1 MSNQSADEAA
11 ILALIHRNRIAIW
24 MLDFDMYEKCFVHD
38 ADTTRWNASPIAG
51 IHVRQGWDDISA
63 AARRMFEAF
72 KGQTHHANA
81 YDTEVLDLRIRVSG
95 DMAWASY
102 RQKYPRAEPPSGW
115 EPTRPWDH
123 AGNAPSHEVRIFE
136 RHGGEWRIAFLGY
149 LDPDS
154 GRSGAALLR
163 LAPDGAVEWQN
174 PAAIAVLASDD
185 DLVIRNGRLRIRD
198 SKVDAQLQ
206 AAIKWAAALS
216 APMVPSRGSLPIVMQ
231 AGQDMPAKVWWVI
244 AESGKI
250 LVSLGDSSQDEHR
263 LEAAAIVFGLSPAQ
277 RTVAAHILAGR
288 TLVEIAAAM
297 GITANTARTHL
308 DRIYDKTGVRTQ
320 PALVRALL
328 SVAAPV

>member
-11 ILALIHRNRIAIW
+11 ILALIHRNRIAVW
-24 MLDFDMYEKCFVHD
+24 MQDFDMYEKCFVHD
-38 ADTTRWNASPIAG
+38 PDTTRWNASPVAG
-51 IHVRQGWDDISA
+51 ILVRQGWDDISA
-63 AARRMFEAF
+63 AARRMFEAYA
-72 KGQTHHANA
+72 GQTHHANA

-102 RQKYPRAEPPSGW
+102 RQKYPRAEPPAGW

-154 GRSGAALLR
+154 RRSSAALLR
-163 LAPDGAVEWQN
+163 LAPDGTVEWQN
-174 PAAIAVLASDD
+174 EAATAVLASDD

-198 SKVDAQLQ
+198 GKIDTQLQ

-216 APMVPSRGSLPIVMQ
+216 APMVPSRGALPIVTQ
-231 AGQDMPAKVWWVI
+231 AGEDMAAKVWWVI

-250 LVSLGDSSQDEHR
+250 LVSLGDPSQDEHR
-263 LEAAAIVFGLSPAQ
+263 LEAASIVYGLSPAQ
-277 RTVAAHILAGR
+277 RTVAGHILAGR
-288 TLVEIAAAM
+288 TLTDIALAM

-328 SVAAPV
+328 STAAPR

>member
-1 MSNQSADEAA
+1 MTSDEAE
-11 ILALIHRNRIAIW
+11 IRALIEANRIAVW
-24 MLDFDMYEKCFVHD
+24 MQDFDAYEKCFVH
-38 ADTTRWNASPIAG
+38 ADYITRWNASRFSGIAQ
-51 IHVRQGWDDISA
+51 RQGWNEIA
-63 AARRMFEAF
+63 ERVRKLFEDPSYRNP
-72 KGQTHHANA
+72 ANA
-81 YDTEVLDLRIRVSG
+81 HDTKVENLRLHVHG

-102 RQKYPRAEPPSGW
+102 RQKYPRAEPPAGW

-136 RHGGEWRIAFLGY
+136 RHGGEWCIAFLGY

-154 GRSGAALLR
+154 GRSSAALLR
-163 LAPDGAVEWQN
+163 LAPDGTVEWQN
-174 PAAIAVLASDD
+174 EAATAVLASDD

-198 SKVDAQLQ
+198 GKIDTQLQ

-216 APMVPSRGSLPIVMQ
+216 APMVPSRGALPIVTQ
-231 AGQDMPAKVWWVI
+231 AGEDMAAKVWWVI

-250 LVSLGDSSQDEHR
+250 LVSLGDPSHDEHR
-263 LEAAAIVFGLSPAQ
+263 LEAASIVYGLSPAQ
-277 RTVAAHILAGR
+277 RTVAGHILAGR
-288 TLVEIAAAM
+288 TLTDIALAM

-328 SVAAPV
+328 STAAPR